1 MDAHGSGLRERKKQL
16 ARQQISDVA
25 TRLFLE
31 RGFDEVTIAEVAT
44 AAGVAKMTVTN
55 YFPRKEDLVFDHHV
69 ELVSHAAAAIA
80 ARANGESA
88 LAALHR
94 AYFAALER
102 RDASVGLAG
111 EGFIRMITG
120 SPALMARLREIDEQR
135 EVAIADTLAAET
147 GASADEI
154 TLAVAAAQ
162 LAAVHR
168 VLFRQ
173 ALRMTL
179 EGTTRAQ
186 TTEEL
191 TAMAHQAF
199 GQLEPSL
206 GRYAIR

>member
-1 MDAHGSGLRERKKQL
+1 MNARGSGLRERKKQL

-31 RGFDEVTIAEVAT
+31 RGFDEVTIAEVAE

-55 YFPRKEDLVFDHHV
+55 YFARKEDLVFDQHA
-69 ELVSHAAAAIA
+69 ELVSHAAEAIA
-80 ARANGESA
+80 ARERGESA

-94 AYFAALER
+94 AYFAALNSR
-102 RDASVGLAG
+102 AALVGLAG
-111 EGFIRMITG
+111 EGFVKMITG
-120 SPALMARLREIDEQR
+120 SPALLARLREIDEQR
-135 EVAIADTLAAET
+135 EGAIADTLAAET
-147 GASADEI
+147 GTPADDI

-179 EGTTRAQ
+179 EGRTRAE
-186 TTEEL
+186 TIDEL
-191 TAMAHQAF
+191 SGMARRAF
-199 GQLEPSL
+199 EQLEPSL
-206 GRYAIR
+206 SSYAVR

>member
-1 MDAHGSGLRERKKQL
+1 MNARGSGLRERKKQL

-31 RGFDEVTIAEVAT
+31 RGFDEVTIAEVAE

-55 YFPRKEDLVFDHHV
+55 YFARKEDLVFDQHA

-80 ARANGESA
+80 ARERGESA
-88 LAALHR
+88 LAALDR
-94 AYFAALER
+94 AYFAALNSR
-102 RDASVGLAG
+102 AALVGLAG
-111 EGFIRMITG
+111 EGFVKMITG
-120 SPALMARLREIDEQR
+120 SPALLARLREIDEQR
-135 EVAIADTLAAET
+135 EGAIADTLAAET
-147 GASADEI
+147 GTPADDI

-179 EGTTRAQ
+179 EGRTRAE
-186 TTEEL
+186 TIDEL
-191 TAMAHQAF
+191 SGMARRAF
-199 GQLEPSL
+199 EQLEPSL
-206 GRYAIR
+206 GSYAVR